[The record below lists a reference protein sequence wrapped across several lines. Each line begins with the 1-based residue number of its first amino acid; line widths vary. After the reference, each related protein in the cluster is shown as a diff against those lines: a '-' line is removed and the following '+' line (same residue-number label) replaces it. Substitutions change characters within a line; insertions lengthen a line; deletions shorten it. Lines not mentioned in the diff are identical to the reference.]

1 MSSQGTEARELT
13 AVRLTA
19 KGWRWQRRG
28 HPWVY
33 RDDLEAAGSEAAA
46 GELVSVWGP
55 GDRFLGQAFYSA
67 ASRIALRFV
76 TYGSETVDEEF
87 WEARLQRT
95 LAYRRRVVRDTDA
108 YRLVFGEADGFP
120 GLVADS
126 YAGHLALQ
134 AHHPAMEQRL
144 PELMAIFIRHLAP
157 GSITWRHDGEVR
169 LQEGLPLEVKTV
181 YGELPEAV
189 QVQANGVP
197 LRVDLRRGQ
206 KTGLFLDQRENWAA
220 AAPLSRGEVLD
231 AFAYQGAFAL
241 HLAPGARRVT
251 LVETSEAA
259 LARAR
264 ENADLN
270 GLQNLELVRENVFT
284 YLKAAVAA
292 GAGFDVIVLDPPAF
306 ARSRRDR
313 AAAARGYKEINRRA
327 FQLLNPGGHLVTCS
341 CSYNLSEAEFLE
353 IVRQA
358 AADAGRQAR
367 VVERRGAARDHPAL
381 LSLPESLYLKCF
393 IMEVI

>member
-1 MSSQGTEARELT
+1 M
-13 AVRLTA
+13 RLTA
-19 KGWRWQRRG
+19 KGVRWQRRG

-33 RDDLEAAGSEAAA
+33 RDDLEGAGPEAAP
-46 GELVSVWGP
+46 GELVSVWGL
-55 GDRFLGQAFYSA
+55 GDRFLGQAFYSG

-76 TYGSETVDEEF
+76 TYGSETVDGGF
-87 WEARLQRT
+87 WEARLQGA
-95 LAYRRRVVRDTDA
+95 LAYRRRVVSDTDA
-108 YRLVFGEADGFP
+108 FRLVFGEADGFP

-134 AHHPAMEQRL
+134 AHHPGMERLL
-144 PELMAIFIRHLAP
+144 PELIAIFIRLLKP
-157 GSITWRHDGEVR
+157 GSITLRHDGEVR

-181 YGELPEAV
+181 YGELPDAV
-189 QVQANGVP
+189 QVQGNGVR
-197 LRVDLRRGQ
+197 LWVDLARGQ
-206 KTGLFLDQRENWAA
+206 KTGLFLDQRENWAVA
-220 AAPLSRGEVLD
+220 AQLSRGEVLD
-231 AFAYQGAFAL
+231 AFAYQGAFAM

-259 LARAR
+259 LGRAR
-264 ENADLN
+264 ENAGLN
-270 GLQNLELVRENVFT
+270 GVQNLELVRENVFT

-292 GAGFDVIVLDPPAF
+292 GAGFDLIVLDPPAF

-327 FQLLNPGGHLVTCS
+327 FQLLNPGGTLITCS
-341 CSYNLSEAEFLE
+341 CSYNLSEPEFLE

-393 IMEVI
+393 ILEAN